1 MAKTTPFVERMVAQL
16 APLGPVRARGMF
28 GGFGVYLDDLMF
40 ALIAWDRLFFK
51 VDDATKRTFAE
62 AGGEAFVYDQAGQ
75 AVTMSY
81 WEPPRK
87 AFASVK
93 TLMPWAELGLAAARR
108 ARTAKRG
115 KALGKAA
122 PDRVTPAKSTM
133 TKPRRTR

>member
-1 MAKTTPFVERMVAQL
+1 MAKTTPFVERVVARL

-62 AGGEAFVYDQAGQ
+62 AGGAAFVYDQGGQ

-87 AFASVK
+87 AFASAK
-93 TLMPWAELGLAAARR
+93 ALMPWAELGLAAARR
-108 ARTAKRG
+108 ARAAKRG
-115 KALGKAA
+115 KGRGKAA
-122 PDRVTPAKSTM
+122 PSRVAPTRTTPTKS
-133 TKPRRTR
+133 RRTR